1 MLVELSCSSY
11 ILRDENSKFE
21 CKKDDLDKIR
31 CQAICIVARVNK
43 WLATSVRGIITVW
56 CKTSHLRCER

>member
-43 WLATSVRGIITVW
+43 WLATSVRG
-56 CKTSHLRCER
+56 